1 MPSYLFVS
9 NYTRKHLEGIW
20 FPGLHIASV
29 PDQRAFSSFLPRANW
44 RKATPASSIALLSS
58 PIARCQIAERAFR
71 TRTLASR
78 DIDFLFVRFVVPN
91 RIQFWT
97 TNISVSTQRKS
108 APLCA
113 VTLST
118 QKIVDITTCMFVFLY
133 LRTSFETCT
142 VLVKDITE
150 LPEAVFCLKHLYV
163 GHINAETKVLRVGTA
178 SLFSKRKVPFHDLF
192 AVNYP
197 ITQDYDMLKSY
208 LTFTASS
215 AVQHAP
221 PEAVPVSGTGLWHTY
236 EYT

>member
-1 MPSYLFVS
+1 
-9 NYTRKHLEGIW
+9 
-20 FPGLHIASV
+20 
-29 PDQRAFSSFLPRANW
+29 
-44 RKATPASSIALLSS
+44 
-58 PIARCQIAERAFR
+58 
-71 TRTLASR
+71 
-78 DIDFLFVRFVVPN
+78 
-91 RIQFWT
+91 
-97 TNISVSTQRKS
+97 
-108 APLCA
+108 
-113 VTLST
+113 
-118 QKIVDITTCMFVFLY
+118 MFVFLY